1 MSTPLVSIIVVLY
14 RSEALLTD
22 FGAALARHT
31 ADTDYEL
38 ILVDNQPQH
47 DPRTLLDCPARWI
60 PMEHNVGYGGAC
72 NRGVA
77 EARGSYVV
85 CMNPDVIVTTGW
97 LPPLLTALAT
107 HAEIALIA
115 PESPLHPT
123 TFVRQAGISDRPT
136 LSGAVI
142 AARRHTWQQLGGF
155 DELIFLYWE
164 DTELCWRAQALGY
177 RTVVAT
183 DSLVIHHRGGSGG
196 GAHQWRHQYIQNGIY
211 THLKV
216 APLPRLFA
224 FVVRQCLSSLW
235 YGLYHRDPRIL
246 AAWWWNLRHL
256 RSTWDQRRRLR
267 HQTSL

>member
-31 ADTDYEL
+31 TDTDYEL

-60 PMEHNVGYGGAC
+60 PMEHNVGYGVAC

-85 CMNPDVIVTTGW
+85 CMNPDVIVTEGW
-97 LPPLLTALAT
+97 LPPLITALAT
-107 HAEIALIA
+107 HTEIALIA

-196 GAHQWRHQYIQNGIY
+196 GATQWRHQYIQNGIY

-216 APLPRLFA
+216 APPLRLIS

-235 YGLYHRDPRIL
+235 YGLRSGDRRIL
-246 AAWWWNLRHL
+246 MAWWWNLRHL